1 MNSAVFVASEVL
13 SRSKFYPLKV
23 DIFITVPKLASHFLR
38 GVRMW
43 SWLSVAL
50 SGYISLSAAENRRV
64 RQSAVFKILSLFM
77 LLVIVWNHQYVPSVS
92 LVWISV
98 GLVTSAISDW
108 FYTKGAYP
116 KVCFIGFM
124 VAQIAYSF
132 LFWSQLSSG
141 IVWWLPAM
149 LLALGVVC
157 FFLLLPKIDRFIF
170 PVVLMGVSLLLLNW
184 AAGEVWLSQNNLESL
199 MGFTGTLMLTLSAV
213 LLAIRDYKLSF
224 CKSRYFA
231 SGSYLIAHSLI
242 SASLVL

>member
-1 MNSAVFVASEVL
+1 
-13 SRSKFYPLKV
+13 
-23 DIFITVPKLASHFLR
+23 
-38 GVRMW
+38 MW

-50 SGYISLSAAENRRV
+50 SGYISLSAAESRRE

-77 LLVIVWNHQYVPSVS
+77 LLMIVWSHQYVPSVS
-92 LVWISV
+92 LAWVSI
-98 GLVTSAISDW
+98 GLVISAISDW
-108 FYTKGAYP
+108 FYANKACY

-124 VAQIAYSF
+124 AAQFAYSL

-170 PVVLMGVSLLLLNW
+170 PVVMMGVSLLLLNW
-184 AAGEVWLSQNNLESL
+184 AAGEVWLSQSSLKNLT
-199 MGFTGTLMLTLSAV
+199 GFAGTLMLALSAM

-242 SASLVL
+242 SASLVI